1 MCGRDVVC
9 ERSTEGEAMEQIGR
23 ALHSLCQ
30 PLTTLQCRLE
40 LAELVCTMEAYRES
54 VKHGLAECARLVE
67 GVESMREILRA
78 SRQAEETSNRR
89 IG

>member
-1 MCGRDVVC
+1 MCGRDC
-9 ERSTEGEAMEQIGR
+9 IRERNVEGEAMEQISR

-40 LAELVCTMEAYRES
+40 MAELVCTLEAYRES
-54 VKHGLAECARLVE
+54 VKLALAECGRLVE

-78 SRQAEETSNRR
+78 SRVAD
-89 IG
+89 